1 MADYIFDDW
10 KTMLGSFQDCVQKDL
25 EEIHAQKSEVQ
36 QIKTDIFSRLEKGL
50 FYRDNDRI
58 VISAPEIVIGN
69 VDRSGEL
76 QGGIGHVIIKGSGV
90 DVEGVGESG
99 QIVSRAPS
107 IRQIAVNPGVDGM
120 EDVVCDTSEVISQ
133 AGSIVLHSSDSEGAF
148 SQNGLSADKGGIWIH
163 ADNNLN
169 MEAAIANDVRKESI
183 ESQVKDLTEQAT
195 NLKKVM
201 DDQKK
206 AVDSFFKNMTSLLE
220 KRDKLNQSENYLL
233 RVSMDDLDEIHAEM
247 NSLMPSLYHTTVS
260 FIRTVAQLA
269 EVNRKKK
276 ALETEKSALK
286 TGDEF
291 KKNTT
296 GATMTIKAESID
308 IASVDGDGN
317 LHTND
322 EAGIRIRTP
331 RFTTSMSDDSGK
343 LIENGGFSVNS
354 QNISLSTVNASPD
367 GKELPVVG
375 NIDLRSKNINME
387 AVDYQR
393 DDKGMTEKELT
404 KDSQIKMTAQTIEVA
419 TTNPK
424 SIERDDKGKITKGE
438 YTAEGDV
445 IIRSKTVAVESL
457 DYEVKDGKLAT
468 KALTKDGKIAVRAE
482 KTDILAADAEG
493 KATGAI
499 SLNAKTVSVKSM
511 DVDKEKLTDDKL
523 AAGSTMT
530 LVSEKMYVGAKSKDI
545 KSKKIQAMSEEI
557 GAFADKTLE
566 IQQGDGKAV
575 VQLSGG
581 NASMG
586 GSKSAL
592 YGDTTINGKA
602 DVKGDVKAPKG
613 VFDNL
618 EAKSSFKSSNISD
631 GIAVPGAGGGGSLSA
646 KLKSEDAPKE

>member
-1 MADYIFDDW
+1 MEYIYNEW
-10 KTMLGSFQDCVQKDL
+10 KKLLDNFQQCVEKDL

-260 FIRTVAQLA
+260 FIHTVAQLA

-457 DYEVKDGKLAT
+457 DYEVKEGKLST

-602 DVKGDVKAPKG
+602 DIKGDVKAPKG

>member
-1 MADYIFDDW
+1 MEYIYNEW
-10 KTMLGSFQDCVQKDL
+10 KKLLDNFQQCVEKDL

-260 FIRTVAQLA
+260 FIHTVAQLA

-457 DYEVKDGKLAT
+457 DYEVKDGKLET
-468 KALTKDGKIAVRAE
+468 KALTKDSKIAMRTE
-482 KTDILAADAEG
+482 KMDFLAADAEG
-493 KATGAI
+493 KATGTI
-499 SLNAKTVSVKSM
+499 NLNAKAVSVKSM

-523 AAGSTMT
+523 AAGSSMT
-530 LVSEKMYVGAKSKDI
+530 LVSEKMYIGAKSKDV
-545 KSKKIQAMSEEI
+545 KSKKLQTVSEEI

-566 IQQGDGKAV
+566 IQQGEAKAVLQLADGKAA
-575 VQLSGG
+575 L
-581 NASMG
+581 
-586 GSKSAL
+586 GSDKNQIC
-592 YGDTTINGKA
+592 GDTE
-602 DVKGDVKAPKG
+602 VKGEVKAPKAT
-613 VFDNL
+613 VDNL
-618 EAKSSFKSSNISD
+618 EAKTSFKSQNISD
-631 GIAVPGAGGGGSLSA
+631 GVAAGGGGGRVSA
-646 KLKSEDAPKE
+646 KLKAEDCN

>member
-1 MADYIFDDW
+1 MEYIYNEW
-10 KTMLGSFQDCVQKDL
+10 KKLLDNFQQCVEKDL

-260 FIRTVAQLA
+260 FIHTVAQLA

-438 YTAEGDV
+438 YTSEGDV

-631 GIAVPGAGGGGSLSA
+631 GIAVPVAA
-646 KLKSEDAPKE
+646 A

>member
-1 MADYIFDDW
+1 MEYIYNEW
-10 KTMLGSFQDCVQKDL
+10 KKLLDNFQQCVEKDL

-260 FIRTVAQLA
+260 FIHTVAQLA

-457 DYEVKDGKLAT
+457 DYEVKEGKLST

>member
-1 MADYIFDDW
+1 MEYIYNEW
-10 KTMLGSFQDCVQKDL
+10 KKLLDNFQQCVEKDL

-260 FIRTVAQLA
+260 FIHTVAQLA

-445 IIRSKTVAVESL
+445 VIRSKTVAVESL

-581 NASMG
+581 NAFMG

>member
-1 MADYIFDDW
+1 MEYIYNEW
-10 KTMLGSFQDCVQKDL
+10 KKLLDNFQQCVEKDL

-36 QIKTDIFSRLEKGL
+36 QMKTDIFSRLEKGL

-133 AGSIVLHSSDSEGAF
+133 AGSIILHSSDSEGAF

-260 FIRTVAQLA
+260 FIHTVAQLA

-286 TGDEF
+286 AGDEF

-393 DDKGMTEKELT
+393 NDKGMTEKELT

-424 SIERDDKGKITKGE
+424 SIECDDKGKITKGE

-499 SLNAKTVSVKSM
+499 SLNAKAVSVKSM

-602 DVKGDVKAPKG
+602 DIKGDVKAPKG

-631 GIAVPGAGGGGSLSA
+631 GIAVPGAAGGGSLSA

>member
-1 MADYIFDDW
+1 MEYIYSEW
-10 KTMLGSFQDCVQKDL
+10 KKLLDNFQQCVEKDL
-25 EEIHAQKSEVQ
+25 EEIHAQKCEVQ
-36 QIKTDIFSRLEKGL
+36 QIKTDIFSRLERGL

-90 DVEGVGESG
+90 DMEGVGESG
-99 QIVSRAPS
+99 HIVSRAPS

-120 EDVVCDTSEVISQ
+120 EDVVCDTSEVVSQ
-133 AGSIVLHSSDSEGAF
+133 ATSIVLHSSDSEGAF
-148 SQNGLSADKGGIWIH
+148 SQNGLSAGKGGVWIH

-169 MEAAIANDVRKESI
+169 MEAAITNDVRKENI

-201 DDQKK
+201 DDQKN
-206 AVDSFFKNMTSLLE
+206 AVDSFFKKMTSQLE
-220 KRDKLNQSENYLL
+220 KRDKLNLNENFLL
-233 RVSMDDLDEIHAEM
+233 RVSMDELDEIHAEM
-247 NSLMPSLYHTTVS
+247 NSLMPSLYHTTIS
-260 FIRTVAQLA
+260 FIHTVAQLA

-276 ALETEKSALK
+276 ALETEKNALK
-286 TGDEF
+286 TSDEF

-322 EAGIRIRTP
+322 EAGINIRSPKLNMST
-331 RFTTSMSDDSGK
+331 SDDSGK
-343 LIENGGFSVNS
+343 LIENGGFSVNA
-354 QNISLSTVNASPD
+354 QNITLSTVDASPD

-387 AVDYQR
+387 AIDYQQ
-393 DDKGMTEKELT
+393 DEKGMTEKELA

-424 SIERDDKGKITKGE
+424 NIERDDKGKITKGE

-445 IIRSKTVAVESL
+445 IIRSKSVAVESL
-457 DYEVKDGKLAT
+457 DYEVKDGNLAT
-468 KALTKDGKIAVRAE
+468 KALTKDGKIAVRSE
-482 KTDILAADAEG
+482 KMDFLAADAEG
-493 KATGAI
+493 KATGSI
-499 SLNAKTVSVKSM
+499 NMNAKAVAVKSM
-511 DVDKEKLTDDKL
+511 DVDKEKLTDSAL

-530 LVSEKMYVGAKSKDI
+530 LVSEKMYVGSKSKDI
-545 KSKKIQAMSEEI
+545 KSKKLQTVSEEI

-602 DVKGDVKAPKG
+602 DIKGDVKAPKG
-613 VFDNL
+613 QFDNL

>member
-1 MADYIFDDW
+1 MEYIYNEW
-10 KTMLGSFQDCVQKDL
+10 KKLLDNFQQCVEKDL

-260 FIRTVAQLA
+260 FIHTVAQLA

-424 SIERDDKGKITKGE
+424 SIERDDKGKIAKGE

-631 GIAVPGAGGGGSLSA
+631 GIAVPGCRRWRQP
-646 KLKSEDAPKE
+646 EC